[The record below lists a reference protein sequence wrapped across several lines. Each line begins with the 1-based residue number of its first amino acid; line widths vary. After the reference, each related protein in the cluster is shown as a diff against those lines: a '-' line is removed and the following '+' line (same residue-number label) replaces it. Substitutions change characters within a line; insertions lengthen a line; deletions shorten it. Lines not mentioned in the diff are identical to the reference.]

1 MPHRKAVT
9 GRVSTINSHMS
20 QFLTN
25 PGRYGV
31 CGGGTE
37 MVGLTGGNEYAC
49 MEAKMTTRLA
59 YRGCSAG
66 KRVSHGLFKRG

>member
-1 MPHRKAVT
+1 MSLLRAVT
-9 GRVSTINSHMS
+9 RRVFTINSQMS

-25 PGRYGV
+25 PRRYGV

-49 MEAKMTTRLA
+49 MEARLPTRWA
-59 YRGCSAG
+59 YRGSCGG
-66 KRVSHGLFKRG
+66 KRVSHGLFIWG